1 MLKSG
6 MGTNDEHF
14 DYGPLAG
21 LIGTWTGDKGVD
33 VAPEPDGEARSPYFE
48 TITFEAA
55 GDVTNAE
62 SQVLTVVRY
71 HQVVSRKTTG
81 KVFHDQVGYWLWDAE
96 RRTVIQSFTIP
107 RAVCVLA
114 GGTFAGTP
122 DPASGVEIEVAARLG
137 DPDWGV
143 IQSPFMRDKASTVE
157 FSHWLTLRGDQLHYS
172 ETTVV
177 DIYGRRFDHTDEN
190 DLVRVR

>member
-1 MLKSG
+1 
-6 MGTNDEHF
+6 MGTDDL

-21 LIGTWTGDKGVD
+21 LIGAWTGDKGVD
-33 VAPEPDGEARSPYFE
+33 VAPEPDGEERSPYFE

-62 SQVLTVVRY
+62 SQVMTVVRY
-71 HQVVSRKTTG
+71 HQVVSRKSTG

-96 RRTVIQSFTIP
+96 RKTVIQSLAIP

-114 GGTFAGTP
+114 GGTFAGMA
-122 DPASGVEIEVAARLG
+122 DPGAGVVLEVAAKLG

-143 IQSPFMRDKASTVE
+143 IQSPFMRDKASTLE
-157 FSHWLTLRGDQLHYS
+157 FRHRLTLAGDHLHYHQ
-172 ETTVV
+172 TTVL